1 MSSEANGEFETSKHR
16 VLEAHNGKLSI
27 SLAHFIWSNAERIGG
42 FVTVIKKQITMI
54 SNELLVVNTWRY
66 RIFRTIGVDWPIY
79 IRFQTI
85 IAVKIIEVVVRSIS
99 NIYVAHSLW
108 AKALLQRLL
117 FQSIEWIIAIILCFC
132 LHTNYTIQILH
143 QLLSNILKKHELPR
157 VCMCVCVSRLYVFKL
172 LLRAYCFDAP
182 LQAVL
187 LFL

>member
-1 MSSEANGEFETSKHR
+1 MKPANTEFQR
-16 VLEAHNGKLSI
+16 LNNGKLSI

-79 IRFQTI
+79 IRFRTI
-85 IAVKIIEVVVRSIS
+85 IAITIMEVVVRSIS

-117 FQSIEWIIAIILCFC
+117 FQSIEWIIAIILCFF
-132 LHTNYTIQILH
+132 LFTQKLYHSNFASVVEQYSQIAR
-143 QLLSNILKKHELPR
+143 IAA
-157 VCMCVCVSRLYVFKL
+157 CVFVSRWYVFKL

-187 LFL
+187 LFFL